1 MPRAASSARLPVF
14 RSFPRIF
21 EEKRDCSQSRDNA
34 PINVKPAGG
43 EAGHRAGI

>member
-1 MPRAASSARLPVF
+1 MGQLWH
-14 RSFPRIF
+14 
-21 EEKRDCSQSRDNA
+21 CGGSRQTNSDFTVPLQTVVALNA

>member
-1 MPRAASSARLPVF
+1 MKRLVKSNSLVCHLSHHAASS
-14 RSFPRIF
+14 
-21 EEKRDCSQSRDNA
+21 NA